1 MYHTPTHR
9 SQTGPLSAGYGTVSD
24 MATYNGYTYFFLDTP
39 KYGPRGVVERQKR
52 RTSPTRILECPCLA
66 IPECHRCELGAARG
80 NSSLLQSPAAGVDS
94 HAPTDSGTDLTL
106 AGQK

>member
-39 KYGPRGVVERQKR
+39 KYGPRGVVGR
-52 RTSPTRILECPCLA
+52 L
-66 IPECHRCELGAARG
+66 
-80 NSSLLQSPAAGVDS
+80 
-94 HAPTDSGTDLTL
+94 
-106 AGQK
+106 

>member
-9 SQTGPLSAGYGTVSD
+9 SQTGPLSAGYGIVSD

-52 RTSPTRILECPCLA
+52 R
-66 IPECHRCELGAARG
+66 
-80 NSSLLQSPAAGVDS
+80 D
-94 HAPTDSGTDLTL
+94 
-106 AGQK
+106 

>member
-9 SQTGPLSAGYGTVSD
+9 SQTGPLGASYGTVSD

-52 RTSPTRILECPCLA
+52 RTNIR
-66 IPECHRCELGAARG
+66 
-80 NSSLLQSPAAGVDS
+80 
-94 HAPTDSGTDLTL
+94 
-106 AGQK
+106 

>member
-39 KYGPRGVVERQKR
+39 KYGPRGVVEQQKR
-52 RTSPTRILECPCLA
+52 RTNIRYI
-66 IPECHRCELGAARG
+66 
-80 NSSLLQSPAAGVDS
+80 Q
-94 HAPTDSGTDLTL
+94 
-106 AGQK
+106 

>member
-39 KYGPRGVVERQKR
+39 KYGPQGVVER
-52 RTSPTRILECPCLA
+52 L
-66 IPECHRCELGAARG
+66 
-80 NSSLLQSPAAGVDS
+80 SSLSSAASSTAWLKG
-94 HAPTDSGTDLTL
+94 
-106 AGQK
+106 